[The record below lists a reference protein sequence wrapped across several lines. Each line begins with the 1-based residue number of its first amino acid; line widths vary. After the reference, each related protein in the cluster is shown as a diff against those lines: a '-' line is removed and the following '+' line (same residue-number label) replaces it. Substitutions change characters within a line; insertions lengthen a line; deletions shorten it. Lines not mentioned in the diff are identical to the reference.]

1 MRLPNA
7 ESARVER
14 EKVTSYLLATT
25 SPRGRN
31 KAVFFLSF
39 GFSAEH
45 WQGFAE
51 ALRLHGT
58 VHEVVKVLETGHGP
72 RYHVDGTLNT
82 PDGRNPQV
90 RTVWQMDVGSDYP
103 RLITAYPIRR

>member
-14 EKVTSYLLATT
+14 EKITDYLLSTT
-25 SPRGRN
+25 NQRGRN

-39 GFSAEH
+39 GFSIDES
-45 WQGFAE
+45 QDFAE
-51 ALRLHGT
+51 ALRLQGT
-58 VHEVVKVLETGHGP
+58 GHEVVRVVENPHGP
-72 RYHVDGTLNT
+72 RYHVDGRLET

-90 RTVWQMDVGSDYP
+90 RTVWQVDVGSDYP

>member
-7 ESARVER
+7 QNASIER
-14 EKVTSYLLATT
+14 GKITDYLLSTT
-25 SPRGRN
+25 NPRGRN

-39 GFSAEH
+39 GFSMDE
-45 WQGFAE
+45 WQDFAE
-51 ALRLHGT
+51 ALRLHGAAYD
-58 VHEVVKVLETGHGP
+58 VVRVVEAPHGP
-72 RYHVDGTLNT
+72 RYHVEGALET

-103 RLITAYPIRR
+103 RLITAYPARR

>member
-1 MRLPNA
+1 MNLPNA
-7 ESARVER
+7 QNAQVDS
-14 EKVTSYLLATT
+14 EKITDYLLSTT
-25 SPRGRN
+25 NPRGRN

-39 GFSAEH
+39 GFSTEH

-51 ALRLHGT
+51 ALRLQGMT
-58 VHEVVKVLETGHGP
+58 HEVVKVAETVYGQ
-72 RYHVDGTLNT
+72 RYHVDGTLET

-103 RLITAYPIRR
+103 RLITAYPVRR

>member
-14 EKVTSYLLATT
+14 EKIEGYLLSTI
-25 SPRGRN
+25 SPRGRS

-39 GFSAEH
+39 GFNADH
-45 WQGFAE
+45 WQSFAE
-51 ALRLHGT
+51 ALRLQGVT
-58 VHEVVKVLETGHGP
+58 HEVIKVAETVYGQ
-72 RYHVDGTLNT
+72 RYHVDGTLET

-103 RLITAYPIRR
+103 RLITAYPVRR

>member
-14 EKVTSYLLATT
+14 EKITDYLLSTT
-25 SPRGRN
+25 NQRGRN

-39 GFSAEH
+39 GFSTDH

-51 ALRLHGT
+51 ALRLQAT
-58 VHEVVKVLETGHGP
+58 DLEVVKVVETVHGL
-72 RYHVDGTLNT
+72 RYHVDGVLET

-90 RTVWQMDVGSDYP
+90 KTVWQMDVGSDFP
-103 RLITAYPIRR
+103 RLITAYPQRR

>member
-1 MRLPNA
+1 MRLPYGEN
-7 ESARVER
+7 ARVEP
-14 EKVTSYLLATT
+14 EKIADYLLSTT

-39 GFSAEH
+39 GFSTEH

-51 ALRLHGT
+51 ALRLQGT
-58 VHEVVKVLETGHGP
+58 THDVVRVSETGHGP
-72 RYHVDGTLNT
+72 RYHVDGALET

-90 RTVWQMDVGSDYP
+90 RTVWQMDVGSDIP
-103 RLITAYPIRR
+103 RLITAYPLRR